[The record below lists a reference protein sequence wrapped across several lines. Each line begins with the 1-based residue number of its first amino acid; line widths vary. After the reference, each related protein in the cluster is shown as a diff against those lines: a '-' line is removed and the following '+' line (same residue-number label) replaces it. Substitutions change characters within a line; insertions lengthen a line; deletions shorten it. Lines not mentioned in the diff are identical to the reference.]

1 MAIASEDEFGG
12 TERFLIERRLGAGAF
27 GVVYRAFDR
36 TRNASVAL
44 KTLHRADVE
53 ALYRLKQEFRSLQ
66 GITHRNLVE
75 LHELLAEGDRWFFT
89 MELVEGTSFLN
100 HVRGFTAGSP
110 PTASPEAAGAS
121 TLSRERDSDEKNP
134 EQTMQPRQPLRGLP
148 LNADRLRLALRQAVA
163 GVRALHAAG
172 KLHRDIKP
180 SNILVSR
187 DGRVVLLDFGLV
199 TELGGARTEKS
210 LSLVG
215 TPGYMSPEQG
225 TGRAVT
231 EASDWYSLG
240 VMLFEALTGHRP
252 FEGGF
257 VEMMWEKQHR
267 AAAAPSDL
275 LLGIP
280 SDLDQLC
287 RDLLR
292 RNPEERPTGEE
303 ILFRLAGAPTGPS
316 HETAVQ
322 GLRTAPFVGRE
333 VELATLDAAY
343 QATRNAG
350 AVTVYVHGGSGLGK
364 TVLVRRFLEDL
375 RREGAIVLTGRCY
388 ERESVPY
395 KALDSLVDSL
405 SQHLKRLPSAEVDA
419 LLPRDVLAL
428 ARLFPVLRRVE
439 AIAGARRRVP
449 EIPDSRELRRRAFG
463 ALRELLARIGE
474 QQSLVLFIDDLQW
487 GDVDSAAL
495 LTELMRAPDP
505 PPMLFIGAYVTG
517 EAETSPLLSTLST
530 RIAIETGVAREV
542 VVTELVLSEARDL
555 ARTLLAGAGGML
567 ERAETIA
574 RESGGNPLLINE
586 LVRYARTS
594 STVLD
599 RTDSSAEAPWDT
611 TLVRVIQAR
620 LRMLPPEVNTLLE
633 IAAVAGQPVA
643 LAVAMQAA
651 DLPSADAPSAA
662 ALRQSHLLRTRQ
674 SDRGELIEPFH
685 NRIREAI
692 VANLSME
699 RLRNLHYR
707 LAIALEGTVAPD
719 PEALAL
725 HFQEAGE
732 STRAA
737 IYAAAAAD
745 RASRALAFDR
755 AAKLYRLAIDLGA
768 AERPGGE
775 HELRVRLGD
784 ALANAGRGG
793 DAARAYLSASG
804 GASSADALELQR
816 RAADQLLRSGHL
828 DEGIPLMEAVL
839 ARIGLRWSDS
849 RLRALLTFVFHRVLI
864 RLRGLEYRERDSSQI
879 SPQELFRVDTCWTV
893 TLGLLN
899 VNPARAKGFGNRHLL
914 LALKAGE
921 PYRAALA
928 IAFEAGLS
936 ATDGWKV
943 KRRTDTLLERATSLA
958 GRVDHPHAIGIATMA
973 TSAAAYLQGKWSTCW
988 DTAQAAEKILRERC
1002 TGAAWELDFTHIFS
1016 LRALF
1021 YLGEIRELSRRLP
1034 ELILEAEQRDD
1045 LLASATLRIRHSYV
1059 ALLASDEPAQA
1070 RANLRDAIGH
1080 WSAAGFW
1087 SQHYYALVAET
1098 DIALATGDGE
1108 RAWRI
1113 LRENWTV
1120 LERSRLLWVQLFRI
1134 ESRHLLARTA
1144 LAAACEPGA
1153 ARGRIA
1159 ALLKSAEKDAR
1170 RIERE
1175 RVHWGEPLAALV
1187 RASVAATRLD
1197 PEEALRLVGLAEDGF
1212 ETAGMK
1218 LHAAVARRR
1227 RGELQG
1233 GEAGREC
1240 VAGAEAWM
1248 AEQNIR
1254 SPARMCAMLAPGRW
1268 S

>member
-1 MAIASEDEFGG
+1 M
-12 TERFLIERRLGAGAF
+12 
-27 GVVYRAFDR
+27 
-36 TRNASVAL
+36 
-44 KTLHRADVE
+44 
-53 ALYRLKQEFRSLQ
+53 
-66 GITHRNLVE
+66 
-75 LHELLAEGDRWFFT
+75 
-89 MELVEGTSFLN
+89 
-100 HVRGFTAGSP
+100 
-110 PTASPEAAGAS
+110 
-121 TLSRERDSDEKNP
+121 
-134 EQTMQPRQPLRGLP
+134 
-148 LNADRLRLALRQAVA
+148 
-163 GVRALHAAG
+163 
-172 KLHRDIKP
+172 
-180 SNILVSR
+180 
-187 DGRVVLLDFGLV
+187 
-199 TELGGARTEKS
+199 
-210 LSLVG
+210 
-215 TPGYMSPEQG
+215 
-225 TGRAVT
+225 
-231 EASDWYSLG
+231 
-240 VMLFEALTGHRP
+240 
-252 FEGGF
+252 
-257 VEMMWEKQHR
+257 
-267 AAAAPSDL
+267 
-275 LLGIP
+275 
-280 SDLDQLC
+280 
-287 RDLLR
+287 
-292 RNPEERPTGEE
+292 
-303 ILFRLAGAPTGPS
+303 
-316 HETAVQ
+316 
-322 GLRTAPFVGRE
+322 
-333 VELATLDAAY
+333 
-343 QATRNAG
+343 
-350 AVTVYVHGGSGLGK
+350 
-364 TVLVRRFLEDL
+364 
-375 RREGAIVLTGRCY
+375 
-388 ERESVPY
+388 
-395 KALDSLVDSL
+395 
-405 SQHLKRLPSAEVDA
+405 SQHLKRLPSAQVDA

-449 EIPDSRELRRRAFG
+449 EIPDSQELRRRAFG
-463 ALRELLARIGE
+463 ALRELLARIAE

-495 LTELMRAPDP
+495 LAELMRGPDP
-505 PPMLFIGAYVTG
+505 PPMLFVGAYVTG
-517 EAETSPLLSTLST
+517 EAETSPLLSSLAT
-530 RIAIETGVAREV
+530 RMAIESGEAREV

-555 ARTLLAGAGGML
+555 AKTLLAGAGGVP

-574 RESGGNPLLINE
+574 RESGGNPLLIHE

-594 STVLD
+594 STVLG
-599 RTDSSAEAPWDT
+599 RTNGSVDAPSDT

-620 LRMLPPEVNTLLE
+620 LRMLPAEVNTLLE

-643 LAVAMQAA
+643 LAVAIQAA
-651 DLPSADAPSAA
+651 DLPSAEAAAA
-662 ALRQSHLLRTRQ
+662 ALRQSHLVRTRQ
-674 SDRGELIEPFH
+674 SDGGELIEPFH
-685 NRIREAI
+685 DRIREAI
-692 VANLSME
+692 VANLSMD
-699 RLRNLHYR
+699 RLRNLHHR

-719 PEALAL
+719 PETLAL

-768 AERPGGE
+768 GERPEGDR
-775 HELRVRLGD
+775 ELRVRLGD

-804 GASSADALELQR
+804 GAPSADALELQR

-839 ARIGLRWSDS
+839 GRIGLRWADS
-849 RLRALLTFVFHRVLI
+849 RLRALLTFVFHRLLI
-864 RLRGLEYRERDSSQI
+864 RLRGLEFRERDSSQI

-943 KRRTDTLLERATSLA
+943 KKRTDTLLERATALA

-973 TSAAAYLQGKWSTCW
+973 TSAAAYLQGKWGTCW

-1113 LRENWTV
+1113 LRENWVV

-1144 LAAACEPGA
+1144 LAAACEPRA
-1153 ARGRIA
+1153 SRSRVA
-1159 ALLKSAEKDAR
+1159 ALLESAEKDAR

-1175 RVHWGEPLAALV
+1175 RVHWGDPLSALV
-1187 RASVAATRLD
+1187 RASVAATRLETED
-1197 PEEALRLVGLAEDGF
+1197 AGRLVRLAEEGF

-1227 RGELQG
+1227 RGEL
-1233 GEAGREC
+1233 
-1240 VAGAEAWM
+1240 
-1248 AEQNIR
+1248 
-1254 SPARMCAMLAPGRW
+1254 
-1268 S
+1268 